1 VRDQEN
7 LICRLPRVGLTGGSA
22 SRREGIV
29 DSLSRKLLEEL
40 EEMQQR
46 TGRMLRNMSMGR
58 IMTMESGSW
67 QPPVDIY
74 ESEDEYYVYF
84 DLAGADA
91 QTFSVIV
98 DGHQVRVH
106 GKRELP
112 PHKSIAC
119 VHQLEIE
126 LGMFDRTVAL
136 PGPIDVDS
144 TSSSYT
150 NGILTITLPKKQNRG
165 KVNIHISQGGE

>member
-1 VRDQEN
+1 MD
-7 LICRLPRVGLTGGSA
+7 
-22 SRREGIV
+22 
-29 DSLSRKLLEEL
+29 
-40 EEMQQR
+40 
-46 TGRMLRNMSMGR
+46 
-58 IMTMESGSW
+58 SGSW

-91 QTFSVIV
+91 QSFSVIV

-106 GKRELP
+106 GKRQLP

-126 LGMFDRTVAL
+126 LGLFDRTVTL
-136 PGPIDVDS
+136 PGTVDIEAV
-144 TSSSYT
+144 TSSYT
-150 NGILTITLPKKQNRG
+150 NGILTITLPKKQTRD
-165 KVNIHISQGGE
+165 KVNISQSRSGDE